1 MGKFLE
7 FEELP
12 EVNSERWLSLEDLE
26 GEEWKLI
33 IDEDDERMPDGYMI
47 SNYGRVKRL
56 ECDVP
61 MYYENEVRYKH
72 SKEYMKRLSN
82 NRGYYSTGFKNK
94 SNNKTFNKRINRLV
108 AKAFIPNPDNL
119 PIADHINT
127 NTKDNRVCNLRWV
140 SAEGNMANET
150 TRNKLKESAKANSK
164 NKKPRVQLPR
174 EICENPSTEDNFD
187 DFEINSAR
195 FLDITDFKNEIW
207 KELIINNRTISVS
220 NFGRVKSYAVIKTGY
235 ILKQHINASG
245 YLSIEIKKKN
255 KMVHRLVLSA
265 FDGCPDENLLV
276 DHIDTN
282 RQNNKLENLRWVT
295 HRENLNNNLTLKKIS
310 EIAKT
315 QEHYSHKVAQY
326 DASTGQFLKLYESV
340 TETLKCLNVGE
351 GTLRDACCHNG
362 YSDGY
367 LWKYID
373 DENDIPKFVEPYEDS
388 RIISV
393 NQYDMK
399 GNLIKTFN
407 SIMDVER
414 ELGLNRSNIT
424 QCCKRTYGYQSV
436 GGYQWRYSDDC
447 DDISEYSMKEI
458 IFENLVNMYNLN
470 GKFIKQFRNIKT
482 AEKETGCSS
491 IRFCCS
497 DKYKK
502 YTQSGGYQWRYAKDI
517 NDTADIEPLDKIGNA
532 NKLVNQYDMDGNFIK
547 QFETVASAEKETG
560 CCYIGK
566 ICNKPDKFKQYK
578 GKQYRFAESV
588 DDKKNI
594 SPYKKIT
601 RNQYSK

>member
-1 MGKFLE
+1 MSKFLE

-26 GEEWKLI
+26 GEEWRSI
-33 IDEDDERMPDGYMI
+33 VDEDDERMPDGYMI

-56 ECDVP
+56 ECQVP
-61 MYYENEVRYKH
+61 MYYENEVRYRH

-82 NRGYYSTGFKNK
+82 DRGYYSTGFKNK
-94 SNNKTFNKRINRLV
+94 SNNRSFNKRINRLV

-150 TRNKLKESAKANSK
+150 TRNKMKESAKANSK
-164 NKKPRVQLPR
+164 NKKLRVRLPR

-235 ILKQHINASG
+235 ILKQNINGSD
-245 YLSIEIKKKN
+245 YLSIRIEN
-255 KMVHRLVLSA
+255 KTKLVHRLVLTA
-265 FDGCPDENLLV
+265 FEGCPDENLLV

-295 HRENLNNNLTLKKIS
+295 HRENMNNELSIQKIRESSLK
-310 EIAKT
+310 

-340 TETLKCLNVGE
+340 TETVKELNVGE
-351 GTLRDACCHNG
+351 IALRDACCHNG

-407 SIMDVER
+407 SIMDVEID
-414 ELGLNRSNIT
+414 LGLNRSNIT

-458 IFENLVNMYNLN
+458 IFENLVNMYDID

-497 DKYKK
+497 DKYTK
-502 YTQSGGYQWRYAKDI
+502 YTQSGGYQWRYAKDKD
-517 NDTADIEPLDKIGNA
+517 DTADIEPLDKIGNA
-532 NKLVNQYDMDGNFIK
+532 SKLVNQYDMYGNFIK

-601 RNQYSK
+601 KNQYSK